1 MKINKPYTTS
11 EVEKNRIRGLHE
23 SVKNKNFINE
33 QSGFWVA
40 CEAGTCQCVRGGI
53 VPPGGQTYPNEHMC
67 NIDPHQ
73 CCYTGT
79 TGGCSGFT
87 ATWCSGGTTSFPYWC
102 ASVDGNPI
110 TQSDIGKVVL
120 GQGNWSNYMGNCTI
134 DSLIPATQGAGPM
147 AWQTTTCPTT
157 GPTYDCTPNGCQQ
170 VTNGQYNTYQDCQAA
185 CNVEWCCLQGG
196 NTPCHPVSNP
206 LQCDFGTTYPTQLD
220 CFNNCGGAGG
230 WECQMP
236 PGGGAV
242 QCVSDPHGQYATLQD
257 CQMMCDQQDM
267 WSCDH
272 QAGNCHQ
279 DPNGQFSTL
288 HDCQMMCRGHM
299 TWKCKNKGSHPKFG
313 KKCVQV
319 QSGGDF
325 ATKQKCVDSGCQGIG
340 PDIPKD
346 REVGMFRG
354 GESPAQLGEGKLP
367 KGWKMVTPAELDE
380 EDMMDDL
387 YEVWLGHE
395 NKIGMVQETPNLRK
409 PRIFELPTRF
419 GNKRLTE
426 IELVNMINTIIK

>member
-1 MKINKPYTTS
+1 
-11 EVEKNRIRGLHE
+11 
-23 SVKNKNFINE
+23 
-33 QSGFWVA
+33 
-40 CEAGTCQCVRGGI
+40 
-53 VPPGGQTYPNEHMC
+53 
-67 NIDPHQ
+67 
-73 CCYTGT
+73 
-79 TGGCSGFT
+79 
-87 ATWCSGGTTSFPYWC
+87 
-102 ASVDGNPI
+102 
-110 TQSDIGKVVL
+110 
-120 GQGNWSNYMGNCTI
+120 
-134 DSLIPATQGAGPM
+134 
-147 AWQTTTCPTT
+147 
-157 GPTYDCTPNGCQQ
+157 
-170 VTNGQYNTYQDCQAA
+170 
-185 CNVEWCCLQGG
+185 
-196 NTPCHPVSNP
+196 
-206 LQCDFGTTYPTQLD
+206 
-220 CFNNCGGAGG
+220 
-230 WECQMP
+230 
-236 PGGGAV
+236 
-242 QCVSDPHGQYATLQD
+242 
-257 CQMMCDQQDM
+257 
-267 WSCDH
+267 
-272 QAGNCHQ
+272 
-279 DPNGQFSTL
+279 
-288 HDCQMMCRGHM
+288 MMCRGHM

-395 NKIGMVQETPNLRK
+395 NKIGMVQENPNLRK

>member
-11 EVEKNRIRGLHE
+11 EGEKNRIRGLHE

-33 QSGFWVA
+33 QLGGECMELMVTK
-40 CEAGTCQCVRGGI
+40 CAGAIGPAIGTQFLSQCSL
-53 VPPGGQTYPNEHMC
+53 
-67 NIDPHQ
+67 IDGAAP
-73 CCYTGT
+73 
-79 TGGCSGFT
+79 
-87 ATWCSGGTTSFPYWC
+87 
-102 ASVDGNPI
+102 
-110 TQSDIGKVVL
+110 TQSHV
-120 GQGNWSNYMGNCTI
+120 GQQVRLSIAPAGHPNTSVFTI
-134 DSLIPATQGAGPM
+134 DTVSSAPATTTQVAEYSTQGA
-147 AWQTTTCPTT
+147 TCPTT
-157 GPTYDCTPNGCQQ
+157 GPTYGCTQYGCQQ
-170 VTNGQYNTYQDCQAA
+170 VSHGQYNTYQDCQAA
-185 CNVEWCCLQGG
+185 CEQE
-196 NTPCHPVSNP
+196 
-206 LQCDFGTTYPTQLD
+206 DK
-220 CFNNCGGAGG
+220 

>member
-11 EVEKNRIRGLHE
+11 EGEKNRIRGLHE

-73 CCYTGT
+73 CCYTG
-79 TGGCSGFT
+79 
-87 ATWCSGGTTSFPYWC
+87 
-102 ASVDGNPI
+102 
-110 TQSDIGKVVL
+110 
-120 GQGNWSNYMGNCTI
+120 
-134 DSLIPATQGAGPM
+134 
-147 AWQTTTCPTT
+147 TT